1 MQIIAAKHHQLTNQN
16 FSHNAVQVA
25 LTIQQAGFEAYLV
38 GGCVRDSLLGMRPK
52 DFDVATNAT
61 PEQVK
66 AIFNRN
72 ARIIG
77 RRFKL
82 VHVYFG
88 RELIEIATFRS
99 DHAEQPSHNT
109 DRSAHNE
116 KGRILRDNV
125 YGTRDDDAVRR
136 DFTINALYF
145 DPNSQQIYDYA
156 HGVRDIQQR
165 LIQLIGDPRQRYL
178 EDPVRM
184 LRAIRFAAKLNFAI
198 EEKTA
203 APIPELAPLLR
214 DIPAARLYDES
225 LKLFL
230 SGYALKTFHALQQ
243 FGLFGQLFPGTQLLI
258 EQGSQHAQLLV
269 ENALRNTDER
279 IHAGKPVTPAFLFA
293 ALIWPDVLARSQN
306 LEAQGMHSI
315 EALQEAAHWAMHNQV
330 QRIAIP
336 KRFTLPAREIWALQQ
351 RLGRRQGKRA
361 EALLAHPRFRAAYD
375 FLLLR
380 ESAGE
385 TTDDLGDWWTHYQ
398 VAEPEQRQQ
407 MQAALGRAKN
417 GANKAKRRYRKRTN

>member
-1 MQIIAAKHHQLTNQN
+1 M
-16 FSHNAVQVA
+16 
-25 LTIQQAGFEAYLV
+25 
-38 GGCVRDSLLGMRPK
+38 
-52 DFDVATNAT
+52 
-61 PEQVK
+61 
-66 AIFNRN
+66 
-72 ARIIG
+72 
-77 RRFKL
+77 
-82 VHVYFG
+82 
-88 RELIEIATFRS
+88 
-99 DHAEQPSHNT
+99 
-109 DRSAHNE
+109 
-116 KGRILRDNV
+116 
-125 YGTRDDDAVRR
+125 
-136 DFTINALYF
+136 
-145 DPNSQQIYDYA
+145 
-156 HGVRDIQQR
+156 
-165 LIQLIGDPRQRYL
+165 
-178 EDPVRM
+178 
-184 LRAIRFAAKLNFAI
+184 
-198 EEKTA
+198 
-203 APIPELAPLLR
+203 
-214 DIPAARLYDES
+214 
-225 LKLFL
+225 
-230 SGYALKTFHALQQ
+230 
-243 FGLFGQLFPGTQLLI
+243 
-258 EQGSQHAQLLV
+258 V